1 MQEGEPSK
9 VIDISE
15 LERPAAGTQGVP
27 LPRSGMAEPEHV
39 DAIEASEG
47 PQGARSDNTYEKPIT
62 AHEAR
67 AVLTRAPLQDHQK
80 HAVAQAIVA
89 GLPDADIA
97 GMVRHTPKYM
107 KTQIAEDPAIAEYVD
122 HYSSLRMRAMVEH
135 QFNMYERMDKANAV
149 LDDSLVHD
157 DIHVRFKAMEKVY
170 ESVDA
175 MTGVGKRAGTS
186 GPIVELNFPGTDP
199 EANRALT
206 EVMSGVKELL
216 GKMQS
221 GEFEVASV
229 NKHIAGDLP
238 GPESVIGHTPR
249 AGNG

>member
-1 MQEGEPSK
+1 MGNNDK
-9 VIDISE
+9 VIDISD

-27 LPRSGMAEPEHV
+27 LPESGMAEPELV
-39 DAIEASEG
+39 DALDVDEG
-47 PQGARSDNTYEKPIT
+47 PQAARSEGTYEKPVT

-67 AVLTRAPLQDHQK
+67 PVLTRAPLQDHQK
-80 HAVAQAIVA
+80 HAVAMAIVS
-89 GLPDADIA
+89 GMPNADIA

-107 KTQIAEDPAIAEYVD
+107 KTQIAEDPAIAEYVN
-122 HYSSLRMRAMVEH
+122 HYTSLRMRAMVEH

-149 LDDSLVHD
+149 LDDALVD
-157 DIHVRFKAMEKVY
+157 NDIRVRFMAMEKVY
-170 ESVDA
+170 KSVDA
-175 MTGVGKRAGTS
+175 MTGIGSKTGAS
-186 GPIVELNFPGTDP
+186 GPLVELNFPGTDP

-238 GPESVIGHTPR
+238 GPEVVIGHTPR